1 MSSSSVVVL
10 SEEDADDAGG
20 WWRGLL
26 VRLRLT
32 AAERGGCWCLSSSPA
47 ECSVEDVGMTTS
59 GGGLAISTASG
70 VCMAGSR
77 LSLWKEG
84 RVACSILW
92 VGCS

>member
-59 GGGLAISTASG
+59 GGLAISVVSGASTASAG
-70 VCMAGSR
+70 V
-77 LSLWKEG
+77 
-84 RVACSILW
+84 
-92 VGCS
+92 